1 MTYCTACDERDEKI
15 RQLERELYGK
25 DYVPPIKLRLS
36 QTQAAML
43 GTLLRYD
50 RVVSH
55 ELLFEATRT
64 YRTTKI
70 EPDPKLVHVQ
80 LFKLREKL
88 RPFQL
93 VIETVCGFGFRL
105 SADTRKRLLNWN
117 ERRAA

>member
-1 MTYCTACDERDEKI
+1 MTCQHCEELQEKI
-15 RQLERELYGK
+15 CQLERELYGK
-25 DYVPPIKLRLS
+25 DYVPPIELRLS

-64 YRTTKI
+64 YRTTRI

-80 LFKLREKL
+80 LFKLREKI
-88 RPFQL
+88 RPFRL

-105 SADTRKRLLNWN
+105 SADTRKRLLNWD